1 MDTNEQKEQK
11 KDVKGKTVLGMKLW
25 LFILLLIGVV
35 TLIGGIGYVFIN
47 RKKKQSSGDLNQS
60 IVNRNAIDA
69 INRYDSNR
77 ERFNLSEE

>member
-35 TLIGGIGYVFIN
+35 TLIGGIGYAIVN
-47 RKKKQSSGDLNQS
+47 RRKKQSSGDLNQS

>member
-25 LFILLLIGVV
+25 LFILLLIGIA
-35 TLIGGIGYVFIN
+35 TLIGGIGYVIIN
-47 RKKKQSSGDLNQS
+47 RRKKQSSGDLNQS
-60 IVNRNAIDA
+60 TVNRNAIDA